1 MYGLQYFLDR
11 LIMKDRIC
19 FICGCTDFN
28 CTNCVEKT
36 GKPCHWIS
44 DEHNI
49 CSDCLHTALD
59 LAENFLFIMRKNEK
73 DPPEEVIRMIKLNYK
88 RFQEKNGK

>member
-1 MYGLQYFLDR
+1 
-11 LIMKDRIC
+11 MKDRTC

-36 GKPCHWIS
+36 GEPCYWIS
-44 DEHNI
+44 DEYNV
-49 CSDCLHTALD
+49 CSACLHTALD

-73 DPPEEVIRMIKLNYK
+73 DSPEEVIRMIKLNYK

>member
-1 MYGLQYFLDR
+1 
-11 LIMKDRIC
+11 MKDRIC
-19 FICGCTDFN
+19 FICGCTDSN

-44 DEHNI
+44 DEYNI
-49 CSDCLHTALD
+49 CSACLHTSLD

-73 DPPEEVIRMIKLNYK
+73 DSPEEVIRMIKLNYK